1 MAPRILIVGGS
12 IGGLFAAVLLHRAGF
27 DVRVT
32 ERSVHG
38 LEGRGAGLVAQREV
52 FDILREV
59 GVEHLAHV
67 GVTAHERIYLDR
79 DGAIIHR
86 QRTPQTQL
94 SWDVLFRTFRQL
106 LPDERYEIDR
116 PAVSVSQMPG
126 GARVTYA
133 DGREERADLVIGA
146 DGVGSTLRGAVNG
159 PKSHP
164 TYVGYAT
171 WRGLIPEAE
180 VPEAAAEQLFDR
192 FAFYEMPGSHILGYL
207 VPGPDGSIAPGRRR
221 YNWVWY
227 RRYTE
232 DALGDVLTDI
242 DGARRPFS
250 LAPGRVR
257 HEVADAMKADAARL
271 LPPSF
276 AAMVAAEPRPF
287 VHAIF
292 DYAPPRMVAG
302 RIALMGDA
310 AFVARPH
317 TAMGVAKAAGDAFAL
332 RDALAGM
339 RDMGVDMDADMEA
352 ALAAYASARLPVGAA
367 IVAYGQRLGRA
378 LG

>member
-1 MAPRILIVGGS
+1 MPPRILIVGGS

-27 DVRVT
+27 DVGVT

-59 GVEHLAHV
+59 DVEHLAHV

-79 DGAIIHR
+79 AGAIIHR

-94 SWDVLFRTFRQL
+94 SWDVLFRTFRHL
-106 LPDERYEIDR
+106 LPDDRYHIDR
-116 PAVSVSQMPG
+116 QAVSVTQAPG
-126 GARVTYA
+126 SARVTYS
-133 DGREERADLVIGA
+133 DGTEERADLVIGA
-146 DGVGSTLRGAVNG
+146 DGVGSTLRSAVSG
-159 PKSHP
+159 PQSRP

-171 WRGLIPEAE
+171 WRGLVPEAE
-180 VPEAAAEQLFDR
+180 VPAAAAGQLFDR
-192 FAFYEMPGSHILGYL
+192 FAFYEMRGSHILGYL
-207 VPGPDGSIAPGRRR
+207 VPGPDGSTVAGHRR

-227 RRYTE
+227 RRYTPDE
-232 DALGDVLTDI
+232 LDSVLTDI
-242 DGARRPFS
+242 DGVRRPFS

-257 HEVADAMKADAARL
+257 PDIAAAMKSDAARL
-271 LPPSF
+271 LPPAF
-276 AAMVAAEPRPF
+276 AAVVEAEPRPF
-287 VHAIF
+287 LHAIF
-292 DYAPPRMVAG
+292 DYAPPQMVSG
-302 RIALMGDA
+302 RVALMGDA

-332 RDALAGM
+332 RDALTHTQ
-339 RDMGVDMDADMEA
+339 DIDA
-352 ALAAYASARLPVGAA
+352 ALSAYAAERAPVGAA
-367 IVAYGQRLGRA
+367 IVAYGQRLGGS

>member
-67 GVTAHERIYLDR
+67 GVTARERIYLDQ

-116 PAVSVSQMPG
+116 PAVSVTQMPD

-133 DGREERADLVIGA
+133 DGREEQADLVIGA

-159 PKSHP
+159 PKSRP

-180 VPEAAAEQLFDR
+180 VPATAAEQLFNR

-232 DALGDVLTDI
+232 DTLGDVLTDV

-257 HEVADAMKADAARL
+257 QEVADAMKADAARL

-292 DYAPPRMVAG
+292 DYAPPQMVAG

-339 RDMGVDMDADMEA
+339 RDMGRDMDA

-367 IVAYGQRLGRA
+367 IVAYGQRLGRT

>member
-12 IGGLFAAVLLHRAGF
+12 VGGLFAAVLLHRAGF
-27 DVRVT
+27 DVHVS

-52 FDILREV
+52 FDILREI
-59 GVEHLAHV
+59 GVEHLAYV

-79 DGAIIHR
+79 AGAIIHR

-106 LPDERYEIDR
+106 LPDARYHIDR
-116 PAVSVSQMPG
+116 PAVSVAQEPG

-146 DGVGSTLRGAVNG
+146 DGVGSTLRSAVNG
-159 PKSHP
+159 PKSRP

-207 VPGPDGSIAPGRRR
+207 VPGPDGSTAPGRRR

-227 RRYTE
+227 RRYTPAE
-232 DALGDVLTDI
+232 LDGVLTDV

-257 HEVADAMKADAARL
+257 PEVADAMKADAARL

-276 AAMVAAEPRPF
+276 SAMVAAEPRPF
-287 VHAIF
+287 LHAIF
-292 DYAPPRMVAG
+292 DYAPPQMVAG

-332 RDALAGM
+332 RDALAATP
-339 RDMGVDMDADMEA
+339 DVDA
-352 ALAAYASARLPVGAA
+352 ALAAYAAARLPVGAA
-367 IVAYGQRLGRA
+367 IVQYGQRLGRS
-378 LG
+378 LD

>member
-1 MAPRILIVGGS
+1 MPPRILIVGGS

-67 GVTAHERIYLDR
+67 GVTAHERIYLDQA
-79 DGAIIHR
+79 GAIIHR

-94 SWDVLFRTFRQL
+94 SWDVLFRTFRHL
-106 LPDERYEIDR
+106 LPDDRYHIDQQ
-116 PAVSVSQMPG
+116 AVSVAQEPG
-126 GARVTYA
+126 GARVTYF
-133 DGREERADLVIGA
+133 DGTEERADLVIGA
-146 DGVGSTLRGAVNG
+146 DGVGSTLRGAVAG
-159 PKSHP
+159 PKSRP

-171 WRGLIPEAE
+171 WRGLVPEAE
-180 VPEAAAEQLFDR
+180 VPAVAAEQLFDR

-207 VPGPDGSIAPGRRR
+207 VPGPDGSTTTGRRR

-227 RRYTE
+227 RRYTPDE
-232 DALGDVLTDI
+232 LNGVLTDV
-242 DGARRPFS
+242 DGVRRPFS

-257 HEVADAMKADAARL
+257 PDVAAAMKADAARL
-271 LPPSF
+271 LPPAF
-276 AAMVAAEPRPF
+276 TAVVTAEPRPF
-287 VHAIF
+287 LHAIF
-292 DYAPPRMVAG
+292 DYAPPQMVSG
-302 RIALMGDA
+302 RVALMGDA

-332 RDALAGM
+332 RDALAHTP
-339 RDMGVDMDADMEA
+339 DMDA
-352 ALAAYASARLPVGAA
+352 ALATYAAERAPVGAA
-367 IVAYGQRLGRA
+367 IVAYGQRLGGS